1 MPSLTTQPR
10 DVLARLK
17 SETADAHARVDAIAD
32 PALSNRRAYRQLLLG
47 MRDAHRAIEPEFRRH
62 AVVLARAGYDVA
74 RRSKLAWLDADL
86 AFLGDA
92 SDDPS
97 PSIELRD
104 GTEAFGA
111 VYVVE
116 GATLGG
122 QVIARR
128 VMPALGLSPDAGCR
142 YFSGYGAATRAR
154 WLETRGAIG
163 AHVASL
169 DSPDGITRMIAA
181 AKETFALF
189 ARALGARMPS

>member
-1 MPSLTTQPR
+1 MPSLTTQSR

-17 SETADAHARVDAIAD
+17 RETADAHARVDAIAD

-47 MRDAHRAIEPEFRRH
+47 MRDAHRALEPELRRH
-62 AVVLARAGYDVA
+62 ADSLARAGYDVA

-86 AFLGDA
+86 ALLGDTSA
-92 SDDPS
+92 EPS
-97 PSIELRD
+97 PSIALRD
-104 GTEAFGA
+104 GSEAFGA

-128 VMPALGLSPDAGCR
+128 VMPALALSPDAGCR
-142 YFSGYGAATRAR
+142 YFSGYGAATRER
-154 WLETRGAIG
+154 WLETRDAIG
-163 AHVASL
+163 AHVVSL
-169 DSPDGITRMIAA
+169 ESPDGISRMIAA

-189 ARALGARMPS
+189 ARALSARMRS